1 MTAPDRT
8 TIAPPPR
15 PTDAGALPPSQAR
28 TLLVLRVS
36 LGLLMVVWGADKLV
50 NPAHGMGVAEHV
62 YFGLPS
68 PRALMPVLG
77 VAQCALGVLVI
88 LGVRQR
94 VTLTILAAITGLTLA
109 GVWRSIVDPWGWYL
123 PGTNALFFP
132 SLIIFAGTLVLRA
145 FRTS

>member
-1 MTAPDRT
+1 MTAPPT
-8 TIAPPPR
+8 GPAPASTLTP
-15 PTDAGALPPSQAR
+15 AQAR
-28 TLLVLRVS
+28 SLLALRVS
-36 LGLLMVVWGADKLV
+36 LGLLMLVWGADKIV

-68 PRALMPVLG
+68 PRALMPVFG
-77 VAQCALGVLVI
+77 IAQCALGVLVM
-88 LGVRQR
+88 LGFRQR
-94 VTLTILAAITGLTLA
+94 VTLTVLAAITGLTLV
-109 GVWRSIVDPWGWYL
+109 GVWRSILDPWGWYL

>member
-1 MTAPDRT
+1 MS
-8 TIAPPPR
+8 APPTP
-15 PTDAGALPPSQAR
+15 PAHASALSPAQAR
-28 TLLVLRVS
+28 ALLALRIS
-36 LGLLMVVWGADKLV
+36 LGLLMLVWGADKLV
-50 NPAHGMGVAEHV
+50 NPAHGMRVAERV

-68 PRALMPVLG
+68 PRALMPVFG
-77 VAQCALGVLVI
+77 VAQCALGVLVM

-94 VTLTILAAITGLTLA
+94 VTLTVLAAITGLTLA

>member
-1 MTAPDRT
+1 MTAPPT
-8 TIAPPPR
+8 R
-15 PTDAGALPPSQAR
+15 PTHASALSPVQAR
-28 TLLVLRVS
+28 ALLALRIS

-50 NPAHGMGVAEHV
+50 NPAHGMRVAERV

-68 PRALMPVLG
+68 PRALMPLLG
-77 VAQCALGVLVI
+77 IAQCALGVLVM

-94 VTLTILAAITGLTLA
+94 VTLTALALITGLTLA
-109 GVWRSIVDPWGWYL
+109 GVWRSIIDPWGWYL

-132 SLIIFAGTLVLRA
+132 SLIIFVGTLVLRA

>member
-1 MTAPDRT
+1 MTAPPT
-8 TIAPPPR
+8 R
-15 PTDAGALPPSQAR
+15 PTHTSALSPVQAR
-28 TLLVLRVS
+28 ALLALRIS

-50 NPAHGMGVAEHV
+50 NPAHGMRVAERV

-68 PRALMPVLG
+68 PRALMPLLG
-77 VAQCALGVLVI
+77 IAQCALGVLVM

-94 VTLTILAAITGLTLA
+94 VTLTALAVITGLTLA
-109 GVWRSIVDPWGWYL
+109 GVWRSIIDPWGWYL

-132 SLIIFAGTLVLRA
+132 SLIIFVGTLVLRA